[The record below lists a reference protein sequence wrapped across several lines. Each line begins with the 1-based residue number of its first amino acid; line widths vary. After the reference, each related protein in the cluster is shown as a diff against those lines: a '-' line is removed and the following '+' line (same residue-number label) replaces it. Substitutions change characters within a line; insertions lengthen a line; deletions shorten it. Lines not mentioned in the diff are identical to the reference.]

1 MHRLSSIVAALVVVA
16 AAAAVDARATTGTG
30 NQNPDLFV
38 RASVTPDQAATGQLV
53 TATVVVRNKSTRR
66 QTVTVTA
73 SLTSPY
79 GETYSY
85 VRTRVLRRGQT
96 VRETAS
102 RVVQASDPRGVYT
115 LTVSARSNTGTSTA
129 SASVEYV

>member
-1 MHRLSSIVAALVVVA
+1 MHRLTIVVAALVVVA
-16 AAAAVDARATTGTG
+16 ATRAVDARATTGTG

-73 SLTSPY
+73 SLTSPS
-79 GETYSY
+79 GETYNY
-85 VRTRVLRRGQT
+85 ARTLVLRRGQT
-96 VRETAS
+96 LRETAS
-102 RVVQASDPRGVYT
+102 RVVQVSDPRGIYT
-115 LTVSARSNTGTSTA
+115 LTVSARSSTGTSTA

>member
-1 MHRLSSIVAALVVVA
+1 MHRLASIVAALVVVA
-16 AAAAVDARATTGTG
+16 AAGAVDATATTGTG

-66 QTVTVTA
+66 QTVTITA
-73 SLTSPY
+73 SLASPY
-79 GETYSY
+79 GQTYSY
-85 VRTRVLRRGQT
+85 VRTQVLRRGQT